1 MNRIANLF
9 SRAASQNAAQQSPNT
24 LAVECLEERQMLST
38 VDIVAL
44 GGTGEETIE
53 LIIEGETVA
62 VFENVS
68 GDVGGVNINGRDF
81 VTLSYSTDEVI
92 DPAGIEVAFT
102 NDLFDPENG
111 IDRNVRIDSVV
122 VNLEA
127 NGTPDEQTEILTNT
141 IFTFD
146 TDDSTV
152 FSTGTFRTADGI
164 TPGFDR
170 GDILH
175 GNGSFTYDGTADGQG
190 SFVGATVGARG
201 SNIQINAQ
209 GSTGD
214 EQFNLLI
221 DDEVVQTYDVTTE
234 LAEYRFNTDDV
245 ISARQVRV
253 EFINDFYDPANGID
267 RNLTVGSIRV
277 NSQLFQTEAPSTF
290 STGVFRAGEGIVSGF
305 NETETLSANG
315 FFQYLASPGETLQFA
330 GQTFFTDN
338 DSSQVFVDDGLLTV
352 RGTPS
357 SVAST
362 SFTVDVIP
370 NRPYELSFDAYRDI
384 ISGSFTPFFGEPF
397 GSIGLNFND
406 AEGNIVGRTLITD
419 VARDAQSDGF
429 RSRELLSPANATS
442 ATVFVFAGLTTP
454 GTEIPLIVRDIQFT
468 LLNANDVSPPELEFV
483 NITLIDPAPSIEF
496 SLRVTDESELQFLNG
511 PNPVLTL
518 ERGDLST
525 QLTPLRSTEI
535 DGGIEFFYE
544 LPAAIGAVNG
554 EQFTAADNGV
564 FLTFAEPGTFSDSF
578 GNTFVRSG
586 SIATIGVFIFD
597 RTAFV

>member
-1 MNRIANLF
+1 MMNSLANFF
-9 SRAASQNAAQQSPNT
+9 SRNTSKKAAEQSSHT
-24 LAVECLEERQMLST
+24 LALECLEERQMLST

-44 GGTGEETIE
+44 GDTGEETIE

-92 DPAGIEVAFT
+92 DPAGIQVAFT

-127 NGTPDEQTEILTNT
+127 NGVPDEQTEILTNT

-164 TPGFDR
+164 TPGFER

-190 SFVGATVGARG
+190 GFVGATVGVRG
-201 SNIQINAQ
+201 SNIQINAL

-221 DDEVVQTYDVTTE
+221 NDEVVQTYDATTE
-234 LAEYRFNTDDV
+234 LAEYRFNTDEI
-245 ISARQVRV
+245 ISASQVRV
-253 EFINDFYDPANGID
+253 EFINDFFDPANGID

-305 NETETLSANG
+305 NETETLHANG
-315 FFQYLASPGETLQFA
+315 FFQYLASAGETLQFA
-330 GQTFFTDN
+330 GETFFTSN

-362 SFTVDVIP
+362 SFTVDVTP

-384 ISGSFTPFFGEPF
+384 ISGSIGTFTGEPF

-406 AEGNIVGRTLITD
+406 AEGNIVGQTLISD
-419 VARDAQSDGF
+419 IAQDSQSDGF
-429 RSRELLSPANATS
+429 RSRELLSPANAAS
-442 ATVFVFAGLTTP
+442 ATVYVFAGLTTP
-454 GTEIPLIVRDIQFT
+454 GTEIPVIVRDIQLN
-468 LLNANDVSPPELEFV
+468 LLNANDVLPPEVELI
-483 NITLIDPAPSIEF
+483 NRIITQPASSIQF
-496 SLRVTDESELQFLNG
+496 SLQVTDESELQFVNG

-518 ERGDLST
+518 SRGDLNP
-525 QLTPLRSTEI
+525 QLTPISSTEI
-535 DGGIEFFYE
+535 DGGFEFFYE
-544 LPAAIGAVNG
+544 LPAAIGATSG
-554 EQFTAADNGV
+554 EQFTSADNGV
-564 FLTFAEPGTFSDSF
+564 FLVFAEPGTFSDSF
-578 GNTFVRSG
+578 GNTIGPGPVG
-586 SIATIGVFIFD
+586 TIGIFIFNPV
-597 RTAFV
+597 A